1 MSIKD
6 FKVGIRMER
15 VKIFEPCD
23 MEYDVYDK
31 PVRFTEE
38 FLKELA
44 SHTIGAKLVKE
55 KHHGEAI
62 GNVTNIT
69 FTDGALWA
77 DVSTAEALDNLKY
90 SPSYD
95 SLLVDNGDHW
105 LATEGKLLEVAL
117 TSNPR
122 KAILNNTADTGGSQM
137 GDNNN
142 TNDGTIEFF
151 QKEVKRLQQE
161 NNKLEFKAKQ
171 YEEKLGKIDEY
182 EKELEELRAWKETNE
197 KVIAEQK
204 PIIEQYKADKEKQ
217 HEELLEKASQGNA
230 EVKEQLKNCDNETLE
245 TIINLHTTEQP
256 PQGVGAGNAPGLN
269 EGNGEGDEEAIAKER
284 AEALNNMFP
293 ELGIK
298 ED

>member
-44 SHTIGAKLVKE
+44 SQTIGAKLVKE

-122 KAILNNTADTGGSQM
+122 KALQRTPLASPMVMYTALLPSPTP
-137 GDNNN
+137 
-142 TNDGTIEFF
+142 
-151 QKEVKRLQQE
+151 EVT
-161 NNKLEFKAKQ
+161 
-171 YEEKLGKIDEY
+171 YSSS
-182 EKELEELRAWKETNE
+182 T
-197 KVIAEQK
+197 
-204 PIIEQYKADKEKQ
+204 
-217 HEELLEKASQGNA
+217 
-230 EVKEQLKNCDNETLE
+230 
-245 TIINLHTTEQP
+245 
-256 PQGVGAGNAPGLN
+256 
-269 EGNGEGDEEAIAKER
+269 
-284 AEALNNMFP
+284 
-293 ELGIK
+293 GIK
-298 ED
+298 STRNPTWCFVRESTRT

>member
-1 MSIKD
+1 
-6 FKVGIRMER
+6 MER

-31 PVRFTEE
+31 PVRYTEE

-44 SHTIGAKLVKE
+44 SHTVGAKLVKD
-55 KHHGEAI
+55 KHRGEAI

-77 DVSTAEALDNLKY
+77 DVSTGEALDNMKY

-95 SLLVDNGDHW
+95 STLVDNGDHW
-105 LATEGKLLEVAL
+105 VATEGKLLEIAL
-117 TSNPR
+117 TSEPR
-122 KAILNNTADTGGSQM
+122 RAILNNTADKGGSQM
-137 GDNNN
+137 SNENNS
-142 TNDGTIEFF
+142 DGTIEFF

-171 YEEKLGKIDEY
+171 YEEKLGKVEEY
-182 EKELEELRAWKETNE
+182 EKELEKLRAWKETNE
-197 KVIAEQK
+197 KVLAEQK

-217 HEELLEKASQGNA
+217 HEELLEKASNGNA

-256 PQGVGAGNAPGLN
+256 PVGVGAGNAPGLN
-269 EGNGEGDEEAIAKER
+269 EGGNPTNEEAEQIAR
-284 AEALNNMFP
+284 NEAVEQMFGDLFTQ
-293 ELGIK
+293 E
-298 ED
+298 E

>member
-1 MSIKD
+1 
-6 FKVGIRMER
+6 MER

-44 SHTIGAKLVKE
+44 AHSIGAKLVKE
-55 KHHGEAI
+55 EHLGEAI
-62 GNVTNIT
+62 GNVTNLT

-77 DVSTAEALDNLKY
+77 DISTKEALDNLKY

-95 SLLVDNGDHW
+95 STLVDNGDHW
-105 LATEGKLLEVAL
+105 LATDGKLLEVAL

-122 KAILNNTADTGGSQM
+122 KAILNNTADIGGSQM
-137 GDNNN
+137 SEGNNS
-142 TNDGTIEFF
+142 NDGTIEFF

-171 YEEKLGKIDEY
+171 YEEKLGKVEEY

-217 HEELLEKASQGNA
+217 HEELLEKASQGNP

-269 EGNGEGDEEAIAKER
+269 EGDGGESEEEKIQKDLELAKSMFSE
-284 AEALNNMFP
+284 LN
-293 ELGIK
+293 K
-298 ED
+298 EE

>member
-38 FLKELA
+38 FLQELA
-44 SHTIGAKLVKE
+44 AHSVGAKLVKE
-55 KHHGEAI
+55 EHHGEAI
-62 GNVTNIT
+62 GNVTNLT
-69 FTDGALWA
+69 FNDGALWA
-77 DVSTAEALDNLKY
+77 DISTAEALDNLKY

-105 LATEGKLLEVAL
+105 LATKGKLLEVAL

-137 GDNNN
+137 GDNN